1 LLKETSLKI
10 SLRKDLDMPVTF
22 TKSALLLSL
31 MLGLGQAQATSEP
44 GPTALA
50 SRLGIPHPAVIAHRG
65 ASFDAPESTAAA
77 YKLARDLGADY
88 LEMDLQR
95 SKDGVLFALHDN
107 NLQRT
112 TDVAT
117 RFPDRK
123 DSPANAFTMAELKT
137 LDAGSWFNTAYPDR
151 ARPSYAGLKILTLD
165 EIIDIAQ
172 GNPLHKPGL
181 YIETK
186 EPKQFPGI
194 ERDLKDKLQDR
205 GWLSPAG
212 SKLAKSDLAVGQG
225 KGKVV
230 LQTFEKSSLELL
242 EKEMPKVPKI
252 LLLWVGEGSIEPK
265 SKVTFAESGDKD
277 KATYYAKQEPK
288 DKAEFQQWVEYA
300 KAQGAIGTG
309 PSAALTQGGDQSY
322 SDLVKPWMNQ
332 FTHDQGLL
340 VHVYTIDDAVDYQKV
355 TDAGVDGIFTNRA
368 SELLKFYKRP
378 AAGTVAQL
386 LQNNGY

>member
-1 LLKETSLKI
+1 
-10 SLRKDLDMPVTF
+10 MPVTF

-31 MLGLGQAQATSEP
+31 MLGLGQAQAASEP
-44 GPTALA
+44 SPTALA
-50 SRLGIPHPAVIAHRG
+50 TRLGIPHPAVIAHRG

-88 LEMDLQR
+88 LELDLQR

-112 TDVAT
+112 TDAAT
-117 RFPDRK
+117 KFPERK
-123 DSPANAFTMAELKT
+123 DSAANEFTIAELKT

-151 ARPSYAGLKILTLD
+151 ARPGYAGLKILTLD

-194 ERDLKDKLQDR
+194 ERDLKEKLQDR

-309 PSAALTQGGDQSY
+309 PSAALTKGGDQSY

-332 FTHDQGLL
+332 YTHDQGLL

-355 TDAGVDGIFTNRA
+355 ADAGVDGIFTNRA

-378 AAGTVAQL
+378 AAASVAQL

>member
-1 LLKETSLKI
+1 
-10 SLRKDLDMPVTF
+10 MHATF
-22 TKSALLLSL
+22 TQNALVLSL
-31 MLGLGQAQATSEP
+31 MLGLGLGQAQAASEP
-44 GPTALA
+44 SPTALA
-50 SRLGIPHPAVIAHRG
+50 TTMGIPHPAVIAHRG

-117 RFPDRK
+117 RFPERK
-123 DSPANAFTMAELKT
+123 DSPANEFTLAELKT

-212 SKLAKSDLAVGQG
+212 SKLAKSELAVGQG

-242 EKEMPKVPKI
+242 EKEMPRVPKV

-277 KATYYAKQEPK
+277 KATFYARQEPK
-288 DKAEFQQWVEYA
+288 DIAEFQRWVDYA

-332 FTHDQGLL
+332 YTHDQGLL
-340 VHVYTIDDAVDYQKV
+340 VHVYTLDDAVDYQKAM
-355 TDAGVDGIFTNRA
+355 DAGVDGIFTNRA

-378 AAGTVAQL
+378 AAASVAQL

>member
-1 LLKETSLKI
+1 
-10 SLRKDLDMPVTF
+10 MPVTF

-31 MLGLGQAQATSEP
+31 MLGLGQAQAASEP
-44 GPTALA
+44 SPTALA
-50 SRLGIPHPAVIAHRG
+50 TRMGIPHPAVIAHRG

-88 LEMDLQR
+88 LEMDVQR
-95 SKDGVLFALHDN
+95 SKDGVLFALHDD

-112 TDVAT
+112 TDVASK
-117 RFPDRK
+117 FPERK
-123 DSPANAFTMAELKT
+123 DRPANEFTIAELKT

-151 ARPSYAGLKILTLD
+151 ARPSYVGLKILTLD

-172 GNPLHKPGL
+172 GNPMHKPGL

-194 ERDLKDKLQDR
+194 ERDLKEKLQDR

-277 KATYYAKQEPK
+277 KATYYAKQQPK

-309 PSAALTQGGDQSY
+309 PSAALTKGGDQSY
-322 SDLVKPWMNQ
+322 SDLVQPWMNQ
-332 FTHDQGLL
+332 YTHDQGLL

-355 TDAGVDGIFTNRA
+355 MDAGVDGIFTNRA

-378 AAGTVAQL
+378 AAASVAQL

>member
-1 LLKETSLKI
+1 
-10 SLRKDLDMPVTF
+10 MPVTF

-31 MLGLGQAQATSEP
+31 MLGLGQAQAASEP
-44 GPTALA
+44 SSTALA
-50 SRLGIPHPAVIAHRG
+50 TRTGIPHPAVIAHRG

-88 LEMDLQR
+88 LELDVQR

-112 TDVAT
+112 TDVASK
-117 RFPDRK
+117 FPERK
-123 DSPANAFTMAELKT
+123 DRPANEFTIAELKT
-137 LDAGSWFNTAYPDR
+137 LDAGSWFNAAYPDR
-151 ARPSYAGLKILTLD
+151 ARPAYVGLKILTLD

-194 ERDLKDKLQDR
+194 ERDLKEKLQDR

-252 LLLWVGEGSIEPK
+252 LLLWVGEGSIEPN

-277 KATYYAKQEPK
+277 KATYYAKQQPK
-288 DKAEFQQWVEYA
+288 DKAEFQQWIEYA

-309 PSAALTQGGDQSY
+309 PSAALTKGGDQSY
-322 SDLVKPWMNQ
+322 SDLVQPWMNQ
-332 FTHDQGLL
+332 YTHDQGLL

-355 TDAGVDGIFTNRA
+355 MDAGVDGIFTNRA

-378 AAGTVAQL
+378 AAASVAQL

>member
-1 LLKETSLKI
+1 
-10 SLRKDLDMPVTF
+10 MPVTF
-22 TKSALLLSL
+22 TKRALLLSL
-31 MLGLGQAQATSEP
+31 MLGLGQAQAASEP
-44 GPTALA
+44 SPTALA
-50 SRLGIPHPAVIAHRG
+50 TRLGIPHPAVIAHRG

-117 RFPDRK
+117 KFPERK
-123 DSPANAFTMAELKT
+123 DSLANEFTIAELKT
-137 LDAGSWFNTAYPDR
+137 LDAGSWFNSAYPDR
-151 ARPSYAGLKILTLD
+151 ARASYAGLKILTLD

-205 GWLSPAG
+205 GWLSPTG
-212 SKLAKSDLAVGQG
+212 SKLAKSNLAVGQG

-242 EKEMPKVPKI
+242 EKEMPQVPKI

-277 KATYYAKQEPK
+277 KASYYAKQEPK

-309 PSAALTQGGDQSY
+309 PSAALTKGGDQSY
-322 SDLVKPWMNQ
+322 SDLVQPWMNQ
-332 FTHDQGLL
+332 YTHDQGLL

-355 TDAGVDGIFTNRA
+355 ADAGVDGIFTNRA
-368 SELLKFYKRP
+368 SELLNFYKRP
-378 AAGTVAQL
+378 AAASVGQL

>member
-1 LLKETSLKI
+1 
-10 SLRKDLDMPVTF
+10 MPATF
-22 TKSALLLSL
+22 CKSALLLGVL
-31 MLGLGQAQATSEP
+31 LGLGQAHAATEP
-44 GPTALA
+44 SPTALA
-50 SRLGIPHPAVIAHRG
+50 TRLGIPHPAVIAHRG
-65 ASFDAPESTAAA
+65 ASFDAPESTAAS

-117 RFPDRK
+117 RFPERK
-123 DSPANAFTMAELKT
+123 DSPATEFTIAELKT

-194 ERDLKDKLQDR
+194 EHDLKEKLQDR

-212 SKLAKSDLAVGQG
+212 SKLAKSELAVGQG

-242 EKEMPKVPKI
+242 EKEMPQVPKI
-252 LLLWVGEGSIEPK
+252 LLLWVGEGSIEPQ

-277 KATYYAKQEPK
+277 KATYYAKQQPK
-288 DKAEFQQWVEYA
+288 SKAEFQQWVEYA

-309 PSAALTQGGDQSY
+309 PSAALTKGGDQSY
-322 SDLVKPWMNQ
+322 SDLVQPWMNQ
-332 FTHDQGLL
+332 YTHDQGLL

-355 TDAGVDGIFTNRA
+355 MDAGVDGIFTNRA

-378 AAGTVAQL
+378 AAASVAQL
-386 LQNNGY
+386 LKNNGY

>member
-1 LLKETSLKI
+1 
-10 SLRKDLDMPVTF
+10 MPATF
-22 TKSALLLSL
+22 MKSALLLSL

-44 GPTALA
+44 SPSALA
-50 SRLGIPHPAVIAHRG
+50 TRLGIPHPAVIAHRG

-117 RFPDRK
+117 KFPERK
-123 DSPANAFTMAELKT
+123 DSPANEFTIAELKT

-151 ARPSYAGLKILTLD
+151 ARPGYVGLKILTLD

-205 GWLSPAG
+205 GWLSPTG
-212 SKLAKSDLAVGQG
+212 SKLAKSNLAVGQG

-242 EKEMPKVPKI
+242 EKEMPQVPKI

-300 KAQGAIGTG
+300 KSQGAIGTG
-309 PSAALTQGGDQSY
+309 PSAALTKGGDQSY

-332 FTHDQGLL
+332 FTHDQGML

-378 AAGTVAQL
+378 AAASVAQL

>member
-1 LLKETSLKI
+1 
-10 SLRKDLDMPVTF
+10 MPVTF
-22 TKSALLLSL
+22 TKSALLLS
-31 MLGLGQAQATSEP
+31 MLLGFGQAQAANEP
-44 GPTALA
+44 SPTALA
-50 SRLGIPHPAVIAHRG
+50 TRLGIPHPAVIAHRG
-65 ASFDAPESTAAA
+65 ASYDAPESTAAS

-88 LEMDLQR
+88 LELDLQR

-117 RFPDRK
+117 KFPDRK
-123 DSPANAFTMAELKT
+123 DSPANAFTLAELKT
-137 LDAGSWFNTAYPDR
+137 LDAGSWFNAAYPDR
-151 ARPSYAGLKILTLD
+151 ARPSFVGLKILTLD

-186 EPKQFPGI
+186 EPKQFPGL

-212 SKLAKSDLAVGQG
+212 SKLAKSNLAVGQG

-242 EKEMPKVPKI
+242 EKEMPQVPKI

-309 PSAALTQGGDQSY
+309 PSAALTKGGDQSY

-332 FTHDQGLL
+332 YTHDQGLL
-340 VHVYTIDDAVDYQKV
+340 VHVYTIDEAVDYQKV
-355 TDAGVDGIFTNRA
+355 MDAGVDGIFTNRA

-378 AAGTVAQL
+378 AAGTVGQL

>member
-1 LLKETSLKI
+1 
-10 SLRKDLDMPVTF
+10 MPATF
-22 TKSALLLSL
+22 MKSALLLSL

-44 GPTALA
+44 SPSALA
-50 SRLGIPHPAVIAHRG
+50 TRLGIPHPAVIAHRG

-117 RFPDRK
+117 KFPERK
-123 DSPANAFTMAELKT
+123 DSPANEFTIAELKT

-151 ARPSYAGLKILTLD
+151 ARPGYVGLKILTLD

-205 GWLSPAG
+205 GWLSPTG
-212 SKLAKSDLAVGQG
+212 SKLAKSNLAVGQG

-309 PSAALTQGGDQSY
+309 PSAALTKGGDQSY

-332 FTHDQGLL
+332 FTHDQGML

-378 AAGTVAQL
+378 AAASVAQL

>member
-1 LLKETSLKI
+1 
-10 SLRKDLDMPVTF
+10 MPATF

-31 MLGLGQAQATSEP
+31 LLGLGQTQAASQP
-44 GPTALA
+44 SPTALA
-50 SRLGIPHPAVIAHRG
+50 TTLGIPHPAVIAHRG
-65 ASFDAPESTAAA
+65 ASFDAPESTAAS

-112 TDVAT
+112 TDVAKK
-117 RFPDRK
+117 FPERK
-123 DSPANAFTMAELKT
+123 DAPANQFTIGELKT
-137 LDAGSWFNTAYPDR
+137 LDAGSWFNAAYPDR
-151 ARPSYAGLKILTLD
+151 ARPAYVGLKILTLD
-165 EIIDIAQ
+165 EIIDIAE

-242 EKEMPKVPKI
+242 QKEMPKVPKI
-252 LLLWVGEGSIEPK
+252 LLLWVGDGSIEPK

-300 KAQGAIGTG
+300 KSQGAIGTG
-309 PSAALTQGGDQSY
+309 PSAALTKGGDQSY

-332 FTHDQGLL
+332 YTHDQGML

-355 TDAGVDGIFTNRA
+355 MDAGVDGIFTNRA

>member
-1 LLKETSLKI
+1 
-10 SLRKDLDMPVTF
+10 MPVTF

-31 MLGLGQAQATSEP
+31 MLGLGQAQAASEP
-44 GPTALA
+44 SPTALA
-50 SRLGIPHPAVIAHRG
+50 TRLGIPHPAVIAHRG

-88 LEMDLQR
+88 LELDLQR

-117 RFPDRK
+117 KFPERK
-123 DSPANAFTMAELKT
+123 DSTANEFTIAELKT

-151 ARPSYAGLKILTLD
+151 ARPGYAGLKILTLD

-194 ERDLKDKLQDR
+194 ERDLKEKLQDR

-309 PSAALTQGGDQSY
+309 PSAALTKGGDQSY

-332 FTHDQGLL
+332 YTHDQGLL

-355 TDAGVDGIFTNRA
+355 ADAGVDGIFTNRA

-378 AAGTVAQL
+378 AAASVAQL

>member
-1 LLKETSLKI
+1 
-10 SLRKDLDMPVTF
+10 MPVTF
-22 TKSALLLSL
+22 TKSAVLLSVL
-31 MLGLGQAQATSEP
+31 LGLGQAQAASAP
-44 GPTALA
+44 SPTALA
-50 SRLGIPHPAVIAHRG
+50 SHMGIPHPAVIAHRG

-112 TDVAT
+112 TDVAKK
-117 RFPDRK
+117 FPERK
-123 DSPANAFTMAELKT
+123 DSPANEFTIAELKT

-151 ARPSYAGLKILTLD
+151 ARPSFVGLKILTLD

-194 ERDLKDKLQDR
+194 ERDLKEKLQDR

-212 SKLAKSDLAVGQG
+212 SKLAKSELAVGQG

-242 EKEMPKVPKI
+242 EKEMPQVPKI

-277 KATYYAKQEPK
+277 KAAYYAKQEPK
-288 DKAEFQQWVEYA
+288 DKAEFQQWVDYA

-309 PSAALTQGGDQSY
+309 PSAALTKGGDQSY

-332 FTHDQGLL
+332 YTHDQGLL

-355 TDAGVDGIFTNRA
+355 MDAGVDGIFTNRA

-386 LQNNGY
+386 LRNNGY

>member
-1 LLKETSLKI
+1 
-10 SLRKDLDMPVTF
+10 MPATF

-31 MLGLGQAQATSEP
+31 MLGLGQAQAANEP
-44 GPTALA
+44 SPTALA
-50 SRLGIPHPAVIAHRG
+50 TRLGIPHPAVIAHRG
-65 ASFDAPESTAAA
+65 ASFDAPESTAAS

-117 RFPDRK
+117 KFPERK
-123 DSPANAFTMAELKT
+123 DSPANEFTIAELKT
-137 LDAGSWFNTAYPDR
+137 LDAGSWFNSAYPDR

-205 GWLSPAG
+205 GWLSPTG
-212 SKLAKSDLAVGQG
+212 SKLAKSELAVGQG

-242 EKEMPKVPKI
+242 EKEMPQVPKI

-277 KATYYAKQEPK
+277 KATYYARQEPK

-309 PSAALTQGGDQSY
+309 PSAALTKGGDQSY

-355 TDAGVDGIFTNRA
+355 ADAGVDGIFTNRA

-378 AAGTVAQL
+378 AAASVAQL

>member
-1 LLKETSLKI
+1 
-10 SLRKDLDMPVTF
+10 MPVNF

-31 MLGLGQAQATSEP
+31 MLGLGQAQATTEP
-44 GPTALA
+44 SPTALA
-50 SRLGIPHPAVIAHRG
+50 TRLGIPHPAVIAHRG

-88 LEMDLQR
+88 LELDLQR

-117 RFPDRK
+117 KFPERK
-123 DSPANAFTMAELKT
+123 DSQANEFTIAELKT
-137 LDAGSWFNTAYPDR
+137 LDAGSWFNRAYPDR
-151 ARPSYAGLKILTLD
+151 ARPGYAGLKILTLD

-194 ERDLKDKLQDR
+194 ERDLKEKLQDR
-205 GWLSPAG
+205 GWLSPVG
-212 SKLAKSDLAVGQG
+212 SKLAKSELAVGQG

-242 EKEMPKVPKI
+242 EKEMPQVPKI

-265 SKVTFAESGDKD
+265 SKVTFAKSGDKD
-277 KATYYAKQEPK
+277 KASYYAKQEPK

-309 PSAALTQGGDQSY
+309 PSAALTKGGDQSY

-332 FTHDQGLL
+332 YTHDQGLL

-355 TDAGVDGIFTNRA
+355 ADAGVDGVFTNRA

-378 AAGTVAQL
+378 AAASVAQL

>member
-1 LLKETSLKI
+1 
-10 SLRKDLDMPVTF
+10 MHATF
-22 TKSALLLSL
+22 TQSALVLSL
-31 MLGLGQAQATSEP
+31 MLGLGQAQAASEP
-44 GPTALA
+44 SPTALA
-50 SRLGIPHPAVIAHRG
+50 TTMGIPHPAVIAHRG

-117 RFPDRK
+117 RFPERK
-123 DSPANAFTMAELKT
+123 DSPANEFTLAELKT

-212 SKLAKSDLAVGQG
+212 SKLAKSELAVGQG

-242 EKEMPKVPKI
+242 EKEMPRVPKV

-277 KATYYAKQEPK
+277 KATFYARQEPK
-288 DKAEFQQWVEYA
+288 DIAEFQRWVDYA

-332 FTHDQGLL
+332 YTHDQGLL
-340 VHVYTIDDAVDYQKV
+340 VHVYTLDDAVDYQKAM
-355 TDAGVDGIFTNRA
+355 DAGVDGIFTNRA

-378 AAGTVAQL
+378 AAASVAQL

>member
-1 LLKETSLKI
+1 
-10 SLRKDLDMPVTF
+10 MPVTF
-22 TKSALLLSL
+22 TKSALMLSL
-31 MLGLGQAQATSEP
+31 MLGLGQAQAASEP
-44 GPTALA
+44 SPTALA
-50 SRLGIPHPAVIAHRG
+50 TRTGIPHPAVIAHRG

-88 LEMDLQR
+88 LEMDVQR
-95 SKDGVLFALHDN
+95 SKDGVLFALHDD

-112 TDVAT
+112 TDVASK
-117 RFPDRK
+117 FPERK
-123 DSPANAFTMAELKT
+123 DRPANEFTIAELKT

-151 ARPSYAGLKILTLD
+151 ARPSYVGLKILTLD

-194 ERDLKDKLQDR
+194 EHDLKEKLQDR

-277 KATYYAKQEPK
+277 KATYYAKQQPK

-309 PSAALTQGGDQSY
+309 PSAALTKGGDQSY
-322 SDLVKPWMNQ
+322 SDLVQPWMNQ
-332 FTHDQGLL
+332 YTHDQGLL
-340 VHVYTIDDAVDYQKV
+340 VHVYTVDDAVDYQKV
-355 TDAGVDGIFTNRA
+355 MDAGVDGIFTNRA

-378 AAGTVAQL
+378 AAASVAQL

>member
-1 LLKETSLKI
+1 
-10 SLRKDLDMPVTF
+10 MPVNF

-31 MLGLGQAQATSEP
+31 MLGLGQAQATNEP

-50 SRLGIPHPAVIAHRG
+50 TRLGIPHPAVIAHRG

-88 LEMDLQR
+88 LELDLQR
-95 SKDGVLFALHDN
+95 SKDGVLFSLHDN

-117 RFPDRK
+117 KFPERK
-123 DSPANAFTMAELKT
+123 DSLANEFTIAELKT
-137 LDAGSWFNTAYPDR
+137 LDAGSWFNRAYPDR
-151 ARPSYAGLKILTLD
+151 ARPGYAGLKILTLD

-194 ERDLKDKLQDR
+194 EHDLKEKLQDR

-265 SKVTFAESGDKD
+265 SKVTFTESGDKD
-277 KATYYAKQEPK
+277 KATYYAKQQPK

-309 PSAALTQGGDQSY
+309 PSAALTKGGDQSY
-322 SDLVKPWMNQ
+322 SDLVQPWMNQ
-332 FTHDQGLL
+332 YTHDQGLL
-340 VHVYTIDDAVDYQKV
+340 VHVYTIDDDVDYQKV
-355 TDAGVDGIFTNRA
+355 MDAGVDGIFTNRA

-378 AAGTVAQL
+378 AAASVAQL

>member
-1 LLKETSLKI
+1 
-10 SLRKDLDMPVTF
+10 MPAPF

-31 MLGLGQAQATSEP
+31 LLGFGQAQASSEP

-50 SRLGIPHPAVIAHRG
+50 TRMGIPHPAVIAHRG

-77 YKLARDLGADY
+77 YKVARDLGADY

-112 TDVAT
+112 TDVASK
-117 RFPDRK
+117 FPERK

-137 LDAGSWFNTAYPDR
+137 LDAGSWFNAAYPDR
-151 ARPSYAGLKILTLD
+151 ARPAFAGLKILTLD
-165 EIIDIAQ
+165 EVIDIAE
-172 GNPLHKPGL
+172 GNALHKPGL

-194 ERDLKDKLQDR
+194 EHDLKEKLQDR
-205 GWLSPAG
+205 GWLSPTG
-212 SKLAKSDLAVGQG
+212 SKLAKSELAVGQG

-242 EKEMPKVPKI
+242 QKEMPAVPKI

-265 SKVTFAESGDKD
+265 SKVTFAESGEKD
-277 KATYYAKQEPK
+277 KAAYYATQEPK
-288 DKAEFQQWVEYA
+288 DKAEFQQWVDYA

-322 SDLVKPWMNQ
+322 SDLVQPWMNQ
-332 FTHDQGLL
+332 YTHSQGLL
-340 VHVYTIDDAVDYQKV
+340 VHVYTVDEAVDYQKV
-355 TDAGVDGIFTNRA
+355 MDAGVDGIFTNRA
-368 SELLKFYKRP
+368 RELLTFYKRP
-378 AAGTVAQL
+378 AASVDQVL
-386 LQNNGY
+386 KSNGY

>member
-31 MLGLGQAQATSEP
+31 MLGLGQAQAASEP

-300 KAQGAIGTG
+300 KVQGAIGTG